1 MGAYTGEI
9 SAEHAK
15 DMKIPW
21 AILGHS
27 ERRQYFNETNEIVAK
42 KVQAALKQDVK
53 VKQLDLG
60 FSFRF

>member
-27 ERRQYFNETNEIVAK
+27 ERRQYFHETNEVVAK
-42 KVQAALKQDVK
+42 KV
-53 VKQLDLG
+53 
-60 FSFRF
+60 

>member
-15 DMKIPW
+15 DMNIPW

-27 ERRQYFNETNEIVAK
+27 ERRQYYGETNEVVAK

-53 VKQLDLG
+53 VTGLIAI
-60 FSFRF
+60 